1 MAKDEEKVSWLSKE
15 MQEQYPN
22 LQEVFEQKL
31 ELKDIEWRL
40 SAGEKDDEGSKNGQ
54 SMINCY
60 ITARTFYKMLMKA
73 FSGKATHGYFIDD
86 KLGVVRAEISY
97 PIVLTNGETHIVR
110 VPDQAPWEPNK
121 AGSTPEIQKKAG
133 VSNAFKRIGPHLFEG
148 CMWLY
153 EMPKSYMMKEGWKAP
168 EPGKKAE
175 KLYWNDP
182 SKACFM
188 KIAELMQD
196 GKLTS
201 DDELIVVQKSNGTAQ
216 LCYKAYGKP
225 QEVIWTAPKGK
236 ATMYAA
242 PKGQEPKDEKS
253 YVSSQDASTDDYV
266 APKEEQRIYT
276 KCKLTIGD
284 KSAEMTC
291 IDCRNAV
298 QAKVGADAMIAYKKA
313 NGAESKLKMYGN
325 GIFVAYVL
333 SGAIYLF
340 DAQDATTFAVLSKWK
355 FSVVEGIVEPS

>member
-1 MAKDEEKVSWLSKE
+1 MANEKSWLSKE

-40 SAGEKDDEGSKNGQ
+40 SAGEKGDDGSKNGQ

-73 FSGKATHGYFIDD
+73 FSGKATHDFFIDE

-97 PIVLTNGETHIVR
+97 PVVLTNGETHIVR

-153 EMPKSYMMKEGWKAP
+153 EMPKSYMMKEGW
-168 EPGKKAE
+168 EPGQ
-175 KLYWNDP
+175 KLYWSDP
-182 SKACFM
+182 AKACFM

-201 DDELIVVQKSNGTAQ
+201 DDELIVVQKQNGTAQ

-236 ATMYAA
+236 ATMYVA
-242 PKGQEPKDEKS
+242 PKDESKK
-253 YVSSQDASTDDYV
+253 
-266 APKEEQRIYT
+266 PEKEQTIDEQIGKLEERLEQLVL
-276 KCKLTIGD
+276 KCTVTVNGKDGE
-284 KSAEMTC
+284 ANY
-291 IDCRNAV
+291 IDCRTYP
-298 QAKVGADAMIAYKKA
+298 QSKVGKEAILEYIKTNKDKKTMVSDGTHTVYNMGGTVYLFA
-313 NGAESKLKMYGN
+313 NKDEKTLKVFSDFRFN
-325 GIFVAYVL
+325 TIE
-333 SGAIYLF
+333 GAIKLH
-340 DAQDATTFAVLSKWK
+340 
-355 FSVVEGIVEPS
+355 